1 MIGTGVLALIAPR
14 SLERPADGALVA
26 TWIGTLLLALVWLAV
41 SLIQPLVPIVTVTLA
56 VLLVAGALLLPSV
69 RTTLLH
75 LVTGLSP
82 WSVVG
87 MLALLLGVA
96 FLCTQTVTFFDTGLY
111 HAGLI
116 EWLSRFGSV
125 PGLAL
130 IEYRFGFTSS
140 WFALAAVFNQGPLH
154 GRIDALPGGYALW
167 LASVHLS
174 VSLHRL
180 MRAQAALADW
190 LVAIAYL
197 MLLAWAARVGITVSP
212 SPDVPVM
219 VMCVT
224 VAWAMLVIGTGHVR
238 DVTRF
243 GPEAVPVLLSA
254 LAFALK
260 PTVVPLLVV
269 SLVFYAL
276 RRGVGGRLIVLCGL
290 VAVLVLPV
298 LATSLVTTGC
308 PLFPSPILCSSLP
321 WSVGSAAAAVDQ
333 STGRVY
339 LEWTGVTPPADA
351 NGWNW
356 IPHWARSEPLGTIT
370 IAYMLVASLAALA
383 LSRWTKAFGAG
394 WMAALG
400 LLGVGWVLALSPTY
414 RFLVGYAILPVAYLG
429 AVLCFRRGL
438 SAAVLVPP
446 AAVAGAAV
454 LLATVVDAHSNGLTL
469 SARAYAL
476 IAPVGALTILVA
488 SALPRLAP
496 PRVPQVGLT
505 AAAVLVAALL
515 ASSNRTFA
523 ASDLAVPAPLSELAA
538 SDRVEHT
545 MNDVRYS
552 SPSGDRVCWAV
563 IPCTIE
569 PVDPRLHLRDPQRGV
584 AGGFSLS

>member
-1 MIGTGVLALIAPR
+1 LLALAAAWCLLAIASLVIGTGVLALIAPR

-333 STGRVY
+333 STPMPTGGTGSRTGR
-339 LEWTGVTPPADA
+339 EASP
-351 NGWNW
+351 
-356 IPHWARSEPLGTIT
+356 WARSRSPTCWSRRWRLWPYRDGRRHSEP
-370 IAYMLVASLAALA
+370 
-383 LSRWTKAFGAG
+383 AG
-394 WMAALG
+394 WP
-400 LLGVGWVLALSPTY
+400 LSDCWGSGGCW
-414 RFLVGYAILPVAYLG
+414 R
-429 AVLCFRRGL
+429 CRRRIA
-438 SAAVLVPP
+438 SWWATRSCRWRTSVPSC
-446 AAVAGAAV
+446 ASGEA
-454 LLATVVDAHSNGLTL
+454 
-469 SARAYAL
+469 SAR
-476 IAPVGALTILVA
+476 
-488 SALPRLAP
+488 
-496 PRVPQVGLT
+496 
-505 AAAVLVAALL
+505 
-515 ASSNRTFA
+515 
-523 ASDLAVPAPLSELAA
+523 
-538 SDRVEHT
+538 
-545 MNDVRYS
+545 
-552 SPSGDRVCWAV
+552 PSWC
-563 IPCTIE
+563 
-569 PVDPRLHLRDPQRGV
+569 HLRPWPGRRSCLRPWSTLIPM
-584 AGGFSLS
+584 ASRCRRAPTR